1 MTMKSRIFN
10 MTNIDDSSKQK
21 RDQRE
26 ADYVKNKNK
35 DKKKLSND
43 QTVNTS
49 SYITEKNVF
58 V

>member
-1 MTMKSRIFN
+1 MKSRIFN